1 MSATS
6 SNGNAELVSEVV
18 LVSGLCAE
26 LIDERLRATCRL
38 ADVGHRATAFYLA
51 DMHERGLHQALGRPT
66 TVAYAVDELGMSR
79 RQARELLQAG
89 VRLRELRVIDAAF
102 AESRLSWSRVRRLCE
117 VATPETEQAWLD
129 RALISSQGELD
140 RLVQRTRRGD
150 APPVGEGL
158 PRPQFALHLQLDAV
172 KWQLWENARAKLRDE
187 LGVGGC
193 DDVRDE
199 DLLLEMLQLVLRTD
213 REGNV
218 PGRKGVDGSLYRV
231 MIQEPTEGGHGAV
244 LTEEG
249 REPIDERIL
258 ESAVSDG
265 ATSPAL
271 RAKVFARDGHA
282 CKNCGSRR
290 ALHAHH
296 VVWRSHGGATTID
309 NLVTAC
315 ARCHGL
321 VHEGFLDVDVAH
333 GADSARTGTAF
344 VFRNCHGRLLGGRAV
359 GGTRIVMPLAQ
370 MAQPAQCATAADAA
384 AADGLPAKVDAKW
397 LMANI
402 DRFDAR
408 GGKFVVKAKWRAAV
422 ERELG
427 ALAGP

>member
-1 MSATS
+1 
-6 SNGNAELVSEVV
+6 
-18 LVSGLCAE
+18 
-26 LIDERLRATCRL
+26 
-38 ADVGHRATAFYLA
+38 
-51 DMHERGLHQALGRPT
+51 MHERGLHQALGRPT

-102 AESRLSWSRVRRLCE
+102 AQSRLSWSRVRRLCE

-193 DDVRDE
+193 DDIRDE

-218 PGRKGVDGSLYRV
+218 AGRKGVDGSLYRI
-231 MIQEPTEGGHGAV
+231 MIQEPAESGQGAV
-244 LTEEG
+244 LTEDG
-249 REPIDERIL
+249 REPIDERVL
-258 ESAVSDG
+258 ESAVTQCDSTRVARG
-265 ATSPAL
+265 ASRLHEL
-271 RAKVFARDGHA
+271 RARRRAACASRRVAQPRRADDDRQPRDALQSLPRSGARGLSRGRRGARRRLGEVGHGVRVPQLSRASTRRSCGRGHA
-282 CKNCGSRR
+282 DRD
-290 ALHAHH
+290 AT
-296 VVWRSHGGATTID
+296 GA
-309 NLVTAC
+309 
-315 ARCHGL
+315 G
-321 VHEGFLDVDVAH
+321 E
-333 GADSARTGTAF
+333 
-344 VFRNCHGRLLGGRAV
+344 
-359 GGTRIVMPLAQ
+359 
-370 MAQPAQCATAADAA
+370 PAQCATVADAIAADAT
-384 AADGLPAKVDAKW
+384 AADGLPAKVDANW
-397 LMANI
+397 FMANI

-427 ALAGP
+427 ALAAVGSRAAAGP